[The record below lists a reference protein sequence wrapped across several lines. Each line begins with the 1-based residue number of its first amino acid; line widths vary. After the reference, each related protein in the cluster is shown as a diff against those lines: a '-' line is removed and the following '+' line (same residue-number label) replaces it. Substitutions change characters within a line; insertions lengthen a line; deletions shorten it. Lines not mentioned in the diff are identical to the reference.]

1 MKRANINNVNAG
13 LNLSAAAAGNKK
25 LFALSPLM
33 CYNPSMLDINFVRN
47 NPDTVKRKVEAKGVP
62 FDEILFNEIDLK
74 RRELIT
80 NTESIKSKKNKLAKE
95 IGNLKREKKDTKEL
109 EDQSKILSTELAAIE
124 LELAGAEGKFRDWML
139 NIPNLFDDSV
149 PIGKDET
156 ENVLV
161 REWGEKPEFDFPP
174 KPHWDLGEI
183 NAILDLPRAAKI
195 SGARFA
201 LYLDTLAKL
210 ERILINF
217 MMEVQTG
224 ENGYTE
230 VLPPFLVN
238 DESLIGTGNLPK
250 FKEDLF
256 KIEDHN
262 LYLIPTAEVPL
273 TNIHRDETL
282 EEEELPKCYAAYT
295 PCFRSEA
302 GSYGK
307 DVRGIVRQHQ
317 FNKIELLKF
326 TIPESS
332 PGEHEKL
339 TRDAESILQ
348 KLNLHYRV
356 IVLCTG
362 DMSFSAAKTYDID
375 VWMPARNGYMEI
387 SSCSNFSDFQA
398 RRAKIKY
405 KTKDGKKVFL
415 HTLNGSGLA
424 VGRTVAA
431 IMENYQAEDGKIWIP
446 DVLKKYFPNR
456 DYF

>member
-1 MKRANINNVNAG
+1 
-13 LNLSAAAAGNKK
+13 
-25 LFALSPLM
+25 
-33 CYNPSMLDINFVRN
+33 MLDINFVRN
-47 NPDTVKRKVEAKGVP
+47 HLDIVKPKVLAKGSP
-62 FDEILFNEIDLK
+62 FDETLFNAIDAK

-80 NTESIKSKKNKLAKE
+80 GIDRIKSNKNKLAKE
-95 IGNLKREKKDTKEL
+95 IGTLKKQGKNTKDL
-109 EDQSKILSTELAAIE
+109 EDQSKTLSAELAS
-124 LELAGAEGKFRDWML
+124 LEQEAAEAETKFQDFIM

-149 PIGKDET
+149 PIGKDAT
-156 ENVLV
+156 QNVVV
-161 REWGEKPEFDFPP
+161 REWGEKPEFDFEP

-183 NAILDLPRAAKI
+183 NKFLDLPRAAKI

-201 LYLDTLAKL
+201 LYTDTLAKL
-210 ERILINF
+210 ERVLIDF
-217 MMEVQTG
+217 MVETQTT

-250 FKEDLF
+250 FKDDLF
-256 KIEDHN
+256 KIEGHN

-282 EEEELPKCYAAYT
+282 DEEDLPRYYAAYT

-307 DVRGIVRQHQ
+307 DVRGIIRQHQ

-326 TIPESS
+326 TTPETSAN
-332 PGEHEKL
+332 EHEKL
-339 TRDAESILQ
+339 TRDAECILQ

-356 IVLCTG
+356 VLLCSG
-362 DMSFSAAKTYDID
+362 DMSFSSAKTYDIE

-405 KTKDGKKVFL
+405 KVKDGKKNFL
-415 HTLNGSGLA
+415 HTINGSGLA

-431 IMENYQAEDGKIWIP
+431 IMENYQAEDGKIAIP
-446 DVLKKYFPNR
+446 NILGKYFPGR
-456 DYF
+456 AYL

>member
-1 MKRANINNVNAG
+1 
-13 LNLSAAAAGNKK
+13 
-25 LFALSPLM
+25 M
-33 CYNPSMLDINFVRN
+33 CYNPYMLDINFVRN
-47 NPDTVKRKVEAKGVP
+47 HLEIVKAKVLAKGSP
-62 FDEILFNEIDLK
+62 FDETLFNQIDAK

-80 NTESIKSKKNKLAKE
+80 GIDQIKNNKNKLAKE
-95 IGNLKREKKDTKEL
+95 IGTLKKEKKDTKDL
-109 EDQSKILSTELAAIE
+109 EDQSKNLSAELAS
-124 LELAGAEGKFRDWML
+124 LEQEAAEAETKFQDFIL
-139 NIPNLFDDSV
+139 NIPNLFDDTV
-149 PIGKDET
+149 PIGKDAT
-156 ENVLV
+156 QNIVV
-161 REWGEKPEFDFPP
+161 REWGEKPEFSFEP
-174 KPHWDLGEI
+174 KPHWDLGEM
-183 NAILDLPRAAKI
+183 NKFLDLPRAAKI

-201 LYLDTLAKL
+201 LYTDTLAKL
-210 ERILINF
+210 ERVLIDF
-217 MMEVQTG
+217 MIETQTT

-250 FKEDLF
+250 FKDALF
-256 KIEDHN
+256 KIENHN

-282 EEEELPKCYAAYT
+282 DEQDLPKCYAAYT

-307 DVRGIVRQHQ
+307 DVRGIIRQHQ

-326 TIPESS
+326 TT
-332 PGEHEKL
+332 PGTSAAEHEKL
-339 TRDAESILQ
+339 THDAESILQ

-356 IVLCTG
+356 VLLCSG
-362 DMSFSAAKTYDID
+362 DMSFSSAKTYDIE

-405 KTKDGKKVFL
+405 KTKDGKKNFL
-415 HTLNGSGLA
+415 HTINGSGLA

-431 IMENYQAEDGKIWIP
+431 IMENYQAEDGKIAIP
-446 DVLKKYFPNR
+446 NILAKYFPGR
-456 DYF
+456 TYL